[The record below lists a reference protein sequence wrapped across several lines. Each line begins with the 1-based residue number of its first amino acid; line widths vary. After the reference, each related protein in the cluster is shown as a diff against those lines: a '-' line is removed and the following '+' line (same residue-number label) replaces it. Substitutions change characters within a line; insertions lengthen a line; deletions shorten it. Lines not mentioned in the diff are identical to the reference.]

1 MGEIMV
7 VSTKGQ
13 ITLPA
18 RLRSK
23 FGIKAG
29 DRVVGEY
36 LEDSFVIKK
45 PKDFFSLKGS
55 LSGGKMPDNEE
66 DLLNRETG
74 RYILERK

>member
-18 RLRSK
+18 KLRSK

-74 RYILERK
+74 KYILERK